1 MHHATADEELASIPR
16 RQLSALHTRAADVAV
31 VSVDRVLDSLLEER
45 VDEVVVPVDKLT
57 DDVELPDELLVGKE
71 LPDEVVALLL
81 PVLEE
86 LLDTTGTPEDAEL
99 LGMLEELLKE
109 VVVPATTEELP
120 EDDEEPKP
128 EVLVEP
134 LLATDEVVK

>member
-1 MHHATADEELASIPR
+1 M
-16 RQLSALHTRAADVAV
+16 AV

-45 VDEVVVPVDKLT
+45 VDEVVVPVDELT